1 VSVRGKEKEAGF
13 PPLDRLPLL
22 GYQTAMSVEI

>member
-1 VSVRGKEKEAGF
+1 MQLLGWE

-22 GYQTAMSVEI
+22 GAAVRRRRPGL